1 MKTKFITI
9 FFSSLLAASF
19 LFMGFNRFI
28 SPDYILKIDN
38 DAVTVEEFNQLFS
51 NYKSSLGLQ
60 QLSPQEEIVTKINYI
75 NQLINDKSLKK
86 YLSEKIQLNEESVMV
101 ILKKSLAENEDINA
115 ITSTQLQEVLDN
127 LKDEISKEIFI
138 NNLEANLF
146 RDIDID
152 EKLLKEKSFKVFKI
166 KNRKLDINSAAISK
180 YQNAIINYQ
189 INIQKIDLVKYLEE
203 TIVNEEI
210 IKNYYDENI
219 IDFTQ
224 AENYSYEQIIIK
236 DKDLTSNQFVD
247 YKNEINLF
255 SSFTSVE
262 EKKIIPK
269 ILEVLKN
276 LKENQAS
283 DIFNIGD
290 LNYILKLIEK
300 NEEKTYSISEKRNE
314 IKEQIIQNEINN
326 INSINLNEV
335 NSRYIDKELYFT
347 DNFLFKENLMKDNYP
362 IFENQEK
369 GNFKDANYYYDYTI
383 TKISVDSIP
392 VAERDIFVN
401 KFLNF
406 NFKKDTNI
414 DQFTPNELLEL
425 KTIKA
430 NYFSRSIDLEGQV
443 LTEDQMRKVILMKKN
458 QPTKIMLDND
468 VYILEYTDDGSI
480 DPESIKNTV
489 VNIFYNELLNAV
501 KSLYEIEINNEKIL
515 Q

>member
-38 DAVTVEEFNQLFS
+38 DAVTVDEFNQLFS

-60 QLSPQEEIVTKINYI
+60 QLSPQEEIVAKINYI

-115 ITSTQLQEVLDN
+115 ISSTQLQEVLDN

-236 DKDLTSNQFVD
+236 DKDLTSNQFID

-414 DQFTPNELLEL
+414 DQFTPDELLEL

>member
-51 NYKSSLGLQ
+51 NYKSGLGLQ
-60 QLSPQEEIVTKINYI
+60 QLSPQEEIVSKINYI

-115 ITSTQLQEVLDN
+115 ISSTQLQEVLDN

-180 YQNAIINYQ
+180 YQNAIINYK

-255 SSFTSVE
+255 SSFTNVE

-269 ILEVLKN
+269 ILVVLKN
-276 LKENQAS
+276 LKKNQTS

-290 LNYILKLIEK
+290 LNYIIKLIEK
-300 NEEKTYSISEKRNE
+300 NKEKTYSISEKRNE

-335 NSRYIDKELYFT
+335 NSRYIDKEIYFT

-414 DQFTPNELLEL
+414 DQFTSDELLEL

-458 QPTKIMLDND
+458 QPTKITFDND
-468 VYILEYTDDGSI
+468 VYILEYTNDGLI

>member
-203 TIVNEEI
+203 TIINEEI

-283 DIFNIGD
+283 NIFNIGD

-326 INSINLNEV
+326 INSINLNEI

-392 VAERDIFVN
+392 VADRDIFVN

>member
-152 EKLLKEKSFKVFKI
+152 EKLLKEKSFKVFEI

-180 YQNAIINYQ
+180 YQNAIINYK
-189 INIQKIDLVKYLEE
+189 INIQKIDLAKYLEE

-236 DKDLTSNQFVD
+236 DKDLTSNRFVD

-300 NEEKTYSISEKRNE
+300 NEEKTYTISEKRNE

-392 VAERDIFVN
+392 VADRDIFVN

>member
-51 NYKSSLGLQ
+51 NYKSSSGLQ
-60 QLSPQEEIVTKINYI
+60 QLSPQEEIVAKINYI

-115 ITSTQLQEVLDN
+115 ISSTQLQEVLDN

-146 RDIDID
+146 RDIDIN

-180 YQNAIINYQ
+180 YQNAIINYK
-189 INIQKIDLVKYLEE
+189 INIQKIDLVKYLDE

-219 IDFTQ
+219 INFTQ

-236 DKDLTSNQFVD
+236 DKDLTSNQFID

-300 NEEKTYSISEKRNE
+300 NEEKTYSVSEKRNE

-414 DQFTPNELLEL
+414 DQFTPDELLEL

-458 QPTKIMLDND
+458 QPTKIALDNE

>member
-38 DAVTVEEFNQLFS
+38 DAVTVEEFNQLFAS
-51 NYKSSLGLQ
+51 YKSGLGLQ
-60 QLSPQEEIVTKINYI
+60 QLNPQEEIVAKINYI

-115 ITSTQLQEVLDN
+115 ISSTQLQEVLDN

-146 RDIDID
+146 RNIDID

-203 TIVNEEI
+203 TIINEEI

-283 DIFNIGD
+283 NIFNIGD

-300 NEEKTYSISEKRNE
+300 NEEKTYTISEKRNE

-326 INSINLNEV
+326 INSINLNEI

-383 TKISVDSIP
+383 TKISVDSVP
-392 VAERDIFVN
+392 VAERDIFIN

>member
-152 EKLLKEKSFKVFKI
+152 EKLLKEKSFKVFEI

-180 YQNAIINYQ
+180 YQNAIINYK
-189 INIQKIDLVKYLEE
+189 INIQKIDLAKYLEE

-236 DKDLTSNQFVD
+236 DKDLTSNRFVD

-255 SSFTSVE
+255 SSFTNVE

-392 VAERDIFVN
+392 VADRDIFVN

>member
-9 FFSSLLAASF
+9 FFSCLLAASF

-38 DAVTVEEFNQLFS
+38 DAVTVDEFNQLFS

-60 QLSPQEEIVTKINYI
+60 QLSPQEEIVAKINYI

-115 ITSTQLQEVLDN
+115 ISSTQLQEVLDN

-146 RDIDID
+146 RNIDID

-189 INIQKIDLVKYLEE
+189 INIQKVDLVKYLEE

-414 DQFTPNELLEL
+414 DQFTPDELLEL

-443 LTEDQMRKVILMKKN
+443 LTEDQMRKVILIKKN
-458 QPTKIMLDND
+458 QPTKIVLDND

>member
-38 DAVTVEEFNQLFS
+38 DAVTVEEFNQLFAS
-51 NYKSSLGLQ
+51 YKSGLGLQ
-60 QLSPQEEIVTKINYI
+60 QLNPQEEIVAKINYI

-115 ITSTQLQEVLDN
+115 ISSTQLQEVLDN

-152 EKLLKEKSFKVFKI
+152 EKLLKEKSFKVFEI

-180 YQNAIINYQ
+180 YQNAIINYK
-189 INIQKIDLVKYLEE
+189 INIQKIDLAKYLEE

-210 IKNYYDENI
+210 IKKYYDENI
-219 IDFTQ
+219 IDFTR

-283 DIFNIGD
+283 NIFNIGD

-414 DQFTPNELLEL
+414 DQFTPDELLEL

>member
-38 DAVTVEEFNQLFS
+38 DAVTVDEFNQLFS

-60 QLSPQEEIVTKINYI
+60 QLSPQEEIVAKINYI

-115 ITSTQLQEVLDN
+115 ISSTQLQEVLDN

-189 INIQKIDLVKYLEE
+189 INIQKVDLVKYLEE

-236 DKDLTSNQFVD
+236 DKDLTSNQFID

-262 EKKIIPK
+262 ERKIIPK

-414 DQFTPNELLEL
+414 DQFTPDELLEL

-458 QPTKIMLDND
+458 QPTKIVLDND